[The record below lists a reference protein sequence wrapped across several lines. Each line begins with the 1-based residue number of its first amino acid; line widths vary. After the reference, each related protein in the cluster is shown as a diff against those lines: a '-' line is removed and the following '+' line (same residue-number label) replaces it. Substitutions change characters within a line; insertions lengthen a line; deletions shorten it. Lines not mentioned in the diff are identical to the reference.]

1 MDSTTNVQH
10 VSCVSSKHMCL
21 SKAVA
26 AWAFQTKKEIGNS
39 KQQTHYDNDPL
50 DGLLVWNTQKKKM

>member
-21 SKAVA
+21 SK

-50 DGLLVWNTQKKKM
+50 DGLLVWITQKKKM

>member
-1 MDSTTNVQH
+1 MCNMWVVFLQSI
-10 VSCVSSKHMCL
+10 CV